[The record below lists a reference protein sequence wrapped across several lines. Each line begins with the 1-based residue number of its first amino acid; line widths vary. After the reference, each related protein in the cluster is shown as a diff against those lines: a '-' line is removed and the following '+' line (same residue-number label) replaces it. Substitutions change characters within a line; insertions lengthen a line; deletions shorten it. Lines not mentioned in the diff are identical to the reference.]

1 MAESENTKRPI
12 ILDAEKIRRPMLL
25 NIFDGT
31 PLYGL
36 DEEYVFFYDET
47 NNVRKFWITD
57 DGLNQKPTNFVLAG
71 LVHKK
76 STPITGIEGLISS
89 LHIQKSA
96 TEIKFN
102 QLATGSYLGVL
113 NSKRIQ
119 TLLGW
124 LNDKEIF
131 IHYSKLNLLYW
142 SLVDIIDSVWDEPGL
157 REYMPYVMHIKGE
170 LFNLANADLGKLVP
184 LLKKYRFPNVKR
196 AEIKVFML
204 ELVAHLDS
212 VAKKPLTDIS
222 ELVLMMI
229 RKASNLEEPPFII
242 DNEDDILIE
251 DFHGNFLR
259 SLYIYPTSTHIF
271 DQESEVQQDLANTQ
285 VRFKDKFV
293 DYSFVDSQDRIE
305 VQLSDG
311 ICGLLGSH
319 FNFLEENTFEE
330 LIKIKE
336 NLNPRQKTTLY
347 LLQQLIDKSNS
358 QSNGFMHRISP
369 VDSDYKNDFFLHN
382 CPLPPHVLL

>member
-1 MAESENTKRPI
+1 MTEPENTKKPI
-12 ILDAEKIRRPMLL
+12 ILDAEEMRQSMVL

-57 DGLNQKPTNFVLAG
+57 DGLNEKPTNFVLG
-71 LVHKK
+71 GIVHKK
-76 STPITGIEGLISS
+76 SEPITGVAELVAS

-119 TLLGW
+119 TLLEW
-124 LNDKEIF
+124 LIEKKIS
-131 IHYSKLNLLYW
+131 IHYSKLNILYW
-142 SLVDIIDSVWDEPGL
+142 SLVDIIDSVWDEPEL
-157 REYMPYVMHIKGE
+157 RQYMPYVVQIKGE
-170 LFNLANADLGKLVP
+170 LFNLANADLDKLVP
-184 LLKKYRFPNVKR
+184 LLKNYRFPNIKR
-196 AEIKVFML
+196 PEIKQFML
-204 ELVAHLDS
+204 DLAEHLRS
-212 VAKKPLTDIS
+212 VAKKPLLDIS

-229 RKASNLEEPPFII
+229 EKASNLEEPPFII

-251 DFHGNFLR
+251 DFNGHFLR

-271 DQESEVQQDLANTQ
+271 DMESEVLNDLENTQ
-285 VRFKDKFV
+285 VQYKDKFV
-293 DYSFVDSQDRIE
+293 DYSFVDSKNRIE

-319 FNFLEENTFEE
+319 FNFLEEHTFEE
-330 LIKIKE
+330 LIEIKDK
-336 NLNPRQKTTLY
+336 LNPRQVKTLY
-347 LLQQLIDKSNS
+347 LLQKLIDASEK
-358 QSNGFMHRISP
+358 QSNGFLHRISP
-369 VDSDYKNDFFLHN
+369 MHSDIKNDFFLHN
-382 CPLPPHVLL
+382 IPLPSHVI

>member
-1 MAESENTKRPI
+1 MTEPENTIKPI
-12 ILDAEKIRRPMLL
+12 IQDAEEIRRPMLL
-25 NIFDGT
+25 NIFDGR
-31 PLYGL
+31 PLYGV

-57 DGLNQKPTNFVLAG
+57 DGLNQKPTNFLLGG

-76 STPITGIEGLISS
+76 STPITGIEELITS

-119 TLLGW
+119 TLLRW
-124 LNDKEIF
+124 LNEKDIF

-142 SLVDIIDSVWDEPGL
+142 SLVDIIDSVWDEPDL
-157 REYMPYVMHIKGE
+157 RQYMPYVIQIKGE
-170 LFNLANADLGKLVP
+170 LFNLANADLDRFVP

-196 AEIKVFML
+196 AEIKAFML
-204 ELVAHLDS
+204 EISEHLDS

-222 ELVLMMI
+222 ELVLMMLQ
-229 RKASNLEEPPFII
+229 KASNLEEPPFII
-242 DNEDDILIE
+242 DNKDDILIE
-251 DFHGNFLR
+251 DFHGHFLR

-271 DQESEVQQDLANTQ
+271 DHESEVQQDFAKTQ
-285 VRFKDKFV
+285 VQFKGKVV
-293 DYSFVDSQDRIE
+293 DYSFVNSQDSIE

-311 ICGLLGSH
+311 ICGLLGCH
-319 FNFLEENTFEE
+319 FNFLEEKTFKE
-330 LIKIKE
+330 LIEIKE
-336 NLNPRQKTTLY
+336 KLNPRQKETLY

-358 QSNGFMHRISP
+358 QSNGFLHRISAM
-369 VDSDYKNDFFLHN
+369 DSDYKNDFFLHN
-382 CPLPPHVLL
+382 RPLPLHVI

>member
-1 MAESENTKRPI
+1 MTEPENTIKPI
-12 ILDAEKIRRPMLL
+12 IQDAEEIRRPMLL
-25 NIFDGT
+25 NIFDGR
-31 PLYGL
+31 PLYGV

-57 DGLNQKPTNFVLAG
+57 DGLNQKPTNFLLGG

-76 STPITGIEGLISS
+76 STPITGIEELITS

-119 TLLGW
+119 TILGW
-124 LNDKEIF
+124 LNEKDIF
-131 IHYSKLNLLYW
+131 IHYNKLNLLYW
-142 SLVDIIDSVWDEPGL
+142 SLVDIIDSVWDEPDL
-157 REYMPYVMHIKGE
+157 RQYMPYVIQIKGE
-170 LFNLANADLGKLVP
+170 LFNLANADLDRFVP

-196 AEIKVFML
+196 AEIKAFML
-204 ELVAHLDS
+204 EISEHLDS

-222 ELVLMMI
+222 ELVLMMLQ
-229 RKASNLEEPPFII
+229 KASNLEEPPFII
-242 DNEDDILIE
+242 DNKDDILIE
-251 DFHGNFLR
+251 DFHGHFLR

-271 DQESEVQQDLANTQ
+271 DHESEVQQDFAKTQ
-285 VRFKDKFV
+285 VQFKGKVV
-293 DYSFVDSQDRIE
+293 DYSFVNSQDSIE

-311 ICGLLGSH
+311 ICGLLGCH
-319 FNFLEENTFEE
+319 FNFLEEKTFKE
-330 LIKIKE
+330 LIEIKE
-336 NLNPRQKTTLY
+336 KLNPRQKETLY

-358 QSNGFMHRISP
+358 QSNGFLHRISAM
-369 VDSDYKNDFFLHN
+369 DSDYKNDFFLHN
-382 CPLPPHVLL
+382 RPLPLHVI